1 MTNEIMRLSQIGK
14 HQGKHF
20 EASQTLATSSVE
32 LVFIHRKQSNFSFIY
47 MENFCST
54 KTHKEWKLRYFRLY
68 IDVS

>member
-54 KTHKEWKLRYFRLY
+54 KTHTE
-68 IDVS
+68 